1 MHRDHSSG
9 TVGRVPVV
17 SLEQDAKYRRD
28 GDRFVEVC
36 RACDLERA
44 GDHCRCGATFEK
56 AKRSFFAL
64 SWDPTTLRPELPP
77 VCPHCEGPADR
88 LRSITMRLPTE
99 RRRFVRM
106 TIELPSCPRMLPPF
120 AAYLL
125 LLTSVFFAAVFG
137 LASASG
143 NGIAAYVPLALA
155 LAGVSASWRAY
166 GWLRFAS
173 FDHRS
178 IRLRVRRPGYAR
190 LLAERNGGRVL

>member
-1 MHRDHSSG
+1 
-9 TVGRVPVV
+9 
-17 SLEQDAKYRRD
+17 
-28 GDRFVEVC
+28 
-36 RACDLERA
+36 
-44 GDHCRCGATFEK
+44 
-56 AKRSFFAL
+56 
-64 SWDPTTLRPELPP
+64 
-77 VCPHCEGPADR
+77 
-88 LRSITMRLPTE
+88 
-99 RRRFVRM
+99 
-106 TIELPSCPRMLPPF
+106 MLPPF